1 MNIYIKYALDI
12 EQYPSLMS
20 RKRIIS
26 ALRKC
31 HKIWRKNYA
40 EWKALQRDSDIRRGY
55 DLLPD
60 MCKKYS
66 SNQEIRKAYIKALGK
81 KRFLKFIAFAKEENM
96 LSEENDRLDEI
107 ILMLRKQLKESRK

>member
-1 MNIYIKYALDI
+1 
-12 EQYPSLMS
+12 
-20 RKRIIS
+20 
-26 ALRKC
+26 
-31 HKIWRKNYA
+31 
-40 EWKALQRDSDIRRGY
+40 
-55 DLLPD
+55 

-66 SNQEIRKAYIKALGK
+66 STQEIRKAYIKALGK